1 MLELQSVPRPKGLRL
16 IRRHAVHPTVINLS
30 VPLVRAS
37 ALNPR
42 LTGDVWVCDE
52 GDGTLTVCLD
62 DRDMAHIRA
71 LPVDLPSFNHLLE
84 RARSRRPRRR

>member
-1 MLELQSVPRPKGLRL
+1 MLELQSPPKPEGLRL
-16 IRRHAVHPTVINLS
+16 IRRHAVHSTVINLR

-52 GDGTLTVCLD
+52 GDGTLAVTGSE
-62 DRDMAHIRA
+62 DRAVGNVFVIA
-71 LPVDLPSFNHLLE
+71 
-84 RARSRRPRRR
+84 A

>member
-1 MLELQSVPRPKGLRL
+1 MLELQSPPKPKGLRL
-16 IRRHAVHPTVINLS
+16 IRRHAVHPTVLNLR

-42 LTGDVWVCDE
+42 LCGDVWVCDA
-52 GDGTLTVCLD
+52 GDGTLAVCRD
-62 DRDMAHIRA
+62 DQDMVRIRA
-71 LPVDLPSFNHLLE
+71 LPVDLPSFNGLLD